1 VITPN
6 APAAQHLPE
15 AEVQKRVQS
24 FDARRALLRSNP
36 SLYVSKTRLSVRR
49 LPLFASETAL
59 RKLAVQAVRA
69 FEAEVAAGTRQA
81 LSADELAVD
90 ADAPPPPVP
99 KLRKGKWRERGGPVQ
114 QAKVVRAP
122 ERTDALTGRAR
133 SKGYG
138 FVEMR
143 SHADALRVLRWANNS
158 PGALDALHA
167 LWRAELEEMAAKGAD
182 DAAKKKAA
190 EALAGADARKK
201 DGTLVVEFSIEN
213 VQVVQRRKTRETEAR
228 DKVGARLLSREIH
241 TDRQSE
247 QRTQAGTAEA
257 HRPPAHQACKG
268 CGRRRRGGRQAAF
281 VQESEDLGCPPQS

>member
-69 FEAEVAAGTRQA
+69 FEAEVAAGARQG

-228 DKVGARLLSREIH
+228 DKVG
-241 TDRQSE
+241 T
-247 QRTQAGTAEA
+247 
-257 HRPPAHQACKG
+257 
-268 CGRRRRGGRQAAF
+268 
-281 VQESEDLGCPPQS
+281 